1 MSDIRECGRAP
12 LEALEGAVLPL
23 NTLAAAGVAAAISAS
38 VAGCGGGGGDPAPVT
53 PPADR
58 DPSPAVP
65 STGEQAVPLTEE
77 ESASRFLS
85 QAGLCATPDDIATL
99 VASKLDYKAWLN
111 AQFAKPARSANA
123 RRPEDRTAWR
133 LGHDLG
139 LLGDV
144 KRYQGSDYGLDNVL
158 WFRLFTADDVLRQR
172 VALALSE
179 IFVVSIRN
187 MPIPWGQFA
196 CLAYWDLLESH
207 CFGSFRQLIEAVTLS
222 PAMGVYLSMR
232 GSRKGD
238 DATGRRP
245 DENYARELLQLFT
258 IGLYMLNQDGTLAK
272 DALGQPVETY
282 TNDDITQL
290 AKALTGWDMDF
301 PGVPAY
307 DASTTPDYTAKP
319 MVPHAD
325 LHDVSAK
332 TLFAGKP
339 YVIKLAAGT
348 SDAAAELKQVL
359 DGICAHPN
367 VAPFLARQLIQ
378 RLVSSNPEPLHIAR
392 VAQVFKDTDGDL
404 KAVITAVLTDPLARD
419 PLVSTAAVRRSK
431 LREPMLRFVQWG
443 RLARIASADGLWG
456 VGDLSASDRLGQSPL
471 RSPSV
476 FNFFR
481 PGYVPLN
488 SGVSADGFVAPEF
501 QITDES
507 TVIGYANFMLRHMGG
522 APEVNI
528 TVDYQGWL
536 PYASDAKKL
545 VDQLNLVLTGRALA
559 AVTVDVIV
567 TAIQSLPST
576 SVADQTAR
584 VKAAFFLMLTAP
596 DYMVQ
601 R

>member
-1 MSDIRECGRAP
+1 MSDIRENAP
-12 LEALEGAVLPL
+12 EQRDAGAGSALPMSR
-23 NTLAAAGVAAAISAS
+23 AAGVAALMVGTSALT
-38 VAGCGGGGGDPAPVT
+38 ACGGGGGGQSAPAT
-53 PPADR
+53 A
-58 DPSPAVP
+58 AP
-65 STGEQAVPLTEE
+65 STSDQPVPLADNEA
-77 ESASRFLS
+77 ASRFLS
-85 QAGLCATPDDIATL
+85 QAGLCATPDDITAL
-99 VASKLDYKAWLN
+99 VAGKLDYRAWLN

-123 RRPEDRTAWR
+123 IRPEDRTAWQ

-139 LLGDV
+139 LTSDF

-172 VALALSE
+172 VTLALSE
-179 IFVVSIRN
+179 IFVVSVRN

-207 CFGSFRQLIEAVTLS
+207 CFGTFRQLIEAVTLS

-238 DATGRRP
+238 DASGRRP

-258 IGLYMLNQDGTLAK
+258 IGLYLLNQDGTLAR
-272 DALGQPVETY
+272 DGQGQPIETY

-290 AKALTGWDMDF
+290 AKVMTGWDMDS
-301 PGVPAY
+301 PRVPAY
-307 DASTTPDYTAKP
+307 DDNTTPDYTARP
-319 MVPHAD
+319 MVAQGE
-325 LHDVSAK
+325 LHDATAK
-332 TLFAGKP
+332 TIFAGKP
-339 YVIKLAAGT
+339 YAIQVQAGAAT
-348 SDAAAELKQVL
+348 PADELKQVL

-378 RLVSSNPEPLHIAR
+378 RLVCSNPEPLHVSR
-392 VAQVFKDTDGDL
+392 VAQVFKDTGGDL

-419 PLVSTAAVRRSK
+419 PLTGNAAVRRCK

-443 RLARIASADGLWG
+443 RLARIRSTDGLWG

-507 TVIGYANFMLRHMGG
+507 TVIGYANFMLRHMDG

-528 TVDYQGWL
+528 AVDYQDWL
-536 PYASDAKKL
+536 AYAPDAKQL

-559 AVTVDVIV
+559 QVTVDVIV
-567 TAIQSLPST
+567 NAIQSLPAAT
-576 SVADQTAR
+576 AADQAVR
-584 VKAAFFLMLTAP
+584 VKAAFFLMLTSP

>member
-1 MSDIRECGRAP
+1 MSDIREKAP
-12 LEALEGAVLPL
+12 EQGDAGDGSALP
-23 NTLAAAGVAAAISAS
+23 TSSAAGLTALMVGAS
-38 VAGCGGGGGDPAPVT
+38 TLTACGGGGGGQASQPTA
-53 PPADR
+53 A
-58 DPSPAVP
+58 P
-65 STGEQAVPLTEE
+65 STSEQPVPLTDDEA
-77 ESASRFLS
+77 ASRFLS

-99 VASKLDYKAWLN
+99 VAAKLDYRAWLN

-123 RRPEDRTAWR
+123 IRPEDRSAWQ
-133 LGHDLG
+133 LGRDLG
-139 LLGDV
+139 LTGDF

-172 VALALSE
+172 VTLALSE

-207 CFGSFRQLIEAVTLS
+207 CFGTFRQLIEAVTLS

-232 GSRKGD
+232 GSQKGD
-238 DATGRRP
+238 ETTGRRP

-258 IGLYMLNQDGTLAK
+258 IGLYMLNQDGTVAK
-272 DALGQPVETY
+272 DAQGQPIETY

-301 PGVPAY
+301 PGVPGY
-307 DASTTPDYTAKP
+307 DSNTPPDYTARP
-319 MVPHAD
+319 MVAKTA
-325 LHDVSAK
+325 LHDTSAK
-332 TLFAGKP
+332 TIFAGKP
-339 YVIKLAAGT
+339 YAIQIAAG
-348 SDAAAELKQVL
+348 AASPADELKQAL

-378 RLVSSNPEPLHIAR
+378 RLVSSNPEPQHVSR
-392 VAQVFKDTDGDL
+392 VAQVFNNTGGDL

-419 PLVSTAAVRRSK
+419 PLAGNAAVRRSK

-443 RLARIASADGLWG
+443 RLSRIASADGLWG

-507 TVIGYANFMLRHMGG
+507 TVIGYANFMLRHMDG

-528 TVDYQGWL
+528 TVNYQDWL
-536 PYASDAKKL
+536 AYAQDAKQL

-559 AVTVDVIV
+559 QVTVDVIV
-567 TAIQSLPST
+567 SAIQSLPAASA
-576 SVADQTAR
+576 ADQAVR
-584 VKAAFFLMLTAP
+584 VKAAFFLMLTSP